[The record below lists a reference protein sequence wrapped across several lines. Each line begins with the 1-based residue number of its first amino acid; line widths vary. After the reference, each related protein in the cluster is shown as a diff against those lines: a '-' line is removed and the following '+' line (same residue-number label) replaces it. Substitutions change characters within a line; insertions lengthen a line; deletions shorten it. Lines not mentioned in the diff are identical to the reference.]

1 MFKTPTGNN
10 SSAIRNS
17 QLLCRCRRARHAAQ
31 KLGSVVLC
39 ALLLSFA
46 ARAETPEQRLDRLLR
61 DILIVDTHVD
71 TPGYI
76 LDEGYQLAEEHGYYE
91 ADIPRLR
98 RGKAGGIFFGV
109 FAQNQDFT
117 SAQWLQRALE
127 WIDALH
133 EEVRR
138 NSQTLEFARTADDI
152 VRIHHSGKIAAML
165 GLEGGHM
172 INDSL
177 PLLRDYYRLGVRYMT
192 LTHFK
197 NNNWA
202 DSGTDTATHNGLT
215 AFGREVVREMN
226 RIGMMVDISHV
237 SDKTFHDVLAVT
249 RAPAIASHSD
259 LRAICDIPRNMTD
272 DMVRALAKNGGV
284 VFINFN
290 SAYVDKKVSDAFV
303 SNRDPRDREIARM
316 LAANKDNAR
325 RWEMKREIQKR
336 YLAKLPQADIG
347 AVLKNIDHAAKL
359 VGADHVGIGS
369 DFDGVSGM
377 VPRGLEDVS
386 KYPSLVKGLI
396 DLGYSD
402 ADIRKIMGENAVRVL
417 RANEV
422 AAKQKS

>member
-1 MFKTPTGNN
+1 MKPIP
-10 SSAIRNS
+10 S
-17 QLLCRCRRARHAAQ
+17 C
-31 KLGSVVLC
+31 VLAG
-39 ALLLSFA
+39 ALLLCLS

-76 LDEGYQLAEEHGYYE
+76 LDEGYQLAEQHGYYE

-98 RGKAGGIFFGV
+98 KGKAGGIFFGV

-117 SAQWLQRALE
+117 PDQWLQRAFE

-138 NSQTLEFARTADDI
+138 NAQSMEFAGTADDL
-152 VRIHHSGKIAAML
+152 VRIHRSGKIAAML

-202 DSGTDTATHNGLT
+202 DSGTDTPAHNGLT

-226 RIGMMVDISHV
+226 RIGMMVDLSHV
-237 SDKTFHDVLAVT
+237 SDKTFYDALAVT

-272 DMVRALAKNGGV
+272 DMVKALAKNGGV

-303 SNRDPRDREIARM
+303 SNRDPRDREIAQM
-316 LAANKDNAR
+316 LAANKSNPR
-325 RWEMKREIQKR
+325 RWEMKREIQKK
-336 YLAKLPQADIG
+336 YLAKLPQADI
-347 AVLKNIDHAAKL
+347 ASVLKNIDHAAKL
-359 VGADHVGIGS
+359 AGADHVGIGS

-386 KYPSLVKGLI
+386 KYPALVKGLI
-396 DLGYSD
+396 DLGYAD
-402 ADIRKIMGENAVRVL
+402 ADIRKIMGENAVRVW
-417 RANEV
+417 RANEAV
-422 AAKQKS
+422 AKQIR